1 MLRSVLAALPVML
14 LFAAP
19 AAAAP
24 LPIRDDLAALGV
36 ALSGPDVVIAREI
49 RKTESLQV
57 VALPRTGGAPRVL
70 LDVASAQLQLDE
82 VGRIAASD
90 QRVAFI
96 AEINDKHGQTKEYR
110 FYT

>member
-1 MLRSVLAALPVML
+1 MIRSVLAVLPVSLL
-14 LFAAP
+14 LFTAVP

-24 LPIRDDLAALGV
+24 LPLRDDLAALGV
-36 ALSGPDVVIAREI
+36 ALSGPDVIVAREI

-57 VALPRTGGAPRVL
+57 VAVPRTGGAPRVL

-82 VGRIAASD
+82 AGRVAASD

-96 AEINDKHGQTKEYR
+96 AEINDKH
-110 FYT
+110 